1 MVFTIPWKLEE
12 MAKAKDSKS
21 FPDGHKRDIWMLTA
35 KQRAINPQA
44 YC

>member
-1 MVFTIPWKLEE
+1 
-12 MAKAKDSKS
+12 MAKAKDSQP
-21 FPDGHKRDIWMLTA
+21 FPDSSKRDIWMLIV